1 MDKKKILE
9 QMKEN
14 LKELERMGFN
24 EYQIDEIYNG
34 LKSDIDINN
43 ISKYADP
50 KFNVDQM
57 EEIRQGIKAG
67 VDILKYANPM
77 FHQTTLEAI
86 REDLIINKEIEKK
99 KKEPEMEI

>member
-1 MDKKKILE
+1 MDKMKILE

-50 KFNVDQM
+50 KFNDDQM
-57 EEIRQGIKAG
+57 QEIRWGLKEG
-67 VDILKYANPM
+67 VDILKYANPT

-86 REDLIINKEIEKK
+86 SYDLKAHKEIENKS
-99 KKEPEMEI
+99 PELEI